1 MCCIFIYMLQHI
13 PVNNDNL
20 IDLIFELYCSQPQ
33 LTGANE
39 SLCPY
44 CLLSAW
50 TVFFDMLCHSW
61 FGVYL
66 IVDVLSH
73 RAGVCWGHGDKC
85 PDSSSVVL
93 FSGRTATN
101 CSVNNGDCDH
111 ECHEKDDDLGR
122 TCSCIK
128 GYQLQ
133 DNSRKCTAKSKL
145 PQQMHKYKL
154 YRHWW
159 FCIRSAQMNA

>member
-1 MCCIFIYMLQHI
+1 MKIRLIWYLSYTV
-13 PVNNDNL
+13 VNHNWLVQINP
-20 IDLIFELYCSQPQ
+20 FV
-33 LTGANE
+33 LTTF
-39 SLCPY
+39 
-44 CLLSAW
+44 CLLGQCFLICCVTA
-50 TVFFDMLCHSW
+50 DL
-61 FGVYL
+61 GYL
-66 IVDVLSH
+66 IGDVLSH

-111 ECHEKDDDLGR
+111 ECHKSDDGLGR

-133 DNSRKCTAKSKL
+133 DNSKKCTAKSKL
-145 PQQMHKYKL
+145 PQQN
-154 YRHWW
+154 
-159 FCIRSAQMNA
+159 AQI